1 LKELVD
7 ESVTG
12 THPARHE
19 KRKRAILKSINA
31 CTSFRCRPAPE
42 HLSMPSRKPGPIDYN
57 ALPELL
63 RPLAERSEIRRFRKG
78 SLVLDEG
85 DRGDSIYIVLAG
97 ELRAFT
103 GSDSGRHITYGLYG
117 PGDWLGE
124 MGLDGGP
131 RMASVEALADSTCAL
146 VERPTLLQYISER
159 PAFAMEIIARVI
171 QRARVSALAASQFAL
186 NDAYGRLK
194 RWLDAVAQAQFDGTR
209 LVREPLAELDLPQRL
224 GCSREMAG
232 SILRDL
238 EHAAIISLD
247 DGRLRILRELPS
259 HW

>member
-1 LKELVD
+1 M
-7 ESVTG
+7 
-12 THPARHE
+12 PP
-19 KRKRAILKSINA
+19 RKS
-31 CTSFRCRPAPE
+31 
-42 HLSMPSRKPGPIDYN
+42 GPIDYN

-78 SLVLDEG
+78 TLVLDEG
-85 DRGDSIYIVLAG
+85 DRGDALFIVLAG

-117 PGDWLGE
+117 PGDYLGE

-131 RMASVEALADSTCAL
+131 RMASVEALADTTCAY
-146 VERPTLLQYISER
+146 VERATLQQYIGER
-159 PAFAMEIIARVI
+159 PAFAFELISKVI
-171 QRARVSALAASQFAL
+171 QRARIATLAASQFAL

-194 RWLDAVAQAQFDGTR
+194 RWLDAVALAQRDGTR
-209 LVREPLAELDLPQRL
+209 LVPEPLSAIDLPQRL
-224 GCSREMAG
+224 GCSQDVAA

-238 EHAAIISLD
+238 EHAAVVSLD
-247 DGRLRILRELPS
+247 DDRLRILRELPS

>member
-1 LKELVD
+1 
-7 ESVTG
+7 
-12 THPARHE
+12 
-19 KRKRAILKSINA
+19 
-31 CTSFRCRPAPE
+31 
-42 HLSMPSRKPGPIDYN
+42 MPSRKSGPIDYN
-57 ALPELL
+57 ALPELI

-85 DRGDSIYIVLAG
+85 DRGDALYIVLAG

-103 GSDSGRHITYGLYG
+103 GSDSGRHISYGLYG
-117 PGDWLGE
+117 PGDYLGE

-131 RMASVEALADSTCAL
+131 RMASVEALADTTCAL
-146 VERPTLLQYISER
+146 VERAKLLQYISER
-159 PAFAMEIIARVI
+159 PAFALELIAKII
-171 QRARVSALAASQFAL
+171 QRARVSTLAASQYAL

-209 LVREPLAELDLPQRL
+209 LVREPLADIDLSQRL
-224 GCSREMAG
+224 GCSPEMAG

-238 EHAAIISLD
+238 EHAAIVSLEN
-247 DGRLRILRELPS
+247 GRLRILRELPS